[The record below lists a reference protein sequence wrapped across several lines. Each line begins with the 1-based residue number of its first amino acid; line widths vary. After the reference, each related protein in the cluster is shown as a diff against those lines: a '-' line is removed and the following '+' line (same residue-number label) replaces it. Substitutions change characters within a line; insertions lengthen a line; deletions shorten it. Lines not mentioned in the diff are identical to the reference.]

1 MQGSAA
7 RYLILAVVLS
17 LGALGFSAAAQPT
30 APAPA
35 RWPADEELFAVTGW
49 SSGPAVVEHFNG
61 AQFITRHYTRGDFAV
76 RLVISTSTTAKGIY
90 RAGAEVPFL
99 GSGYSV
105 APAPRDLVRS
115 EKVPGALLVQ
125 KGDQASLLL
134 AAHGERRGFLGNG
147 PAGWGL
153 VALDG
158 VLGRPN
164 DYYLMS
170 VLAPFDPANASA
182 TVEVTQLADALFPR
196 VAAWYAS

>member
-30 APAPA
+30 TPAAP
-35 RWPADEELFAVTGW
+35 RWPAGEELSAVTGW
-49 SSGPAVVEHFNG
+49 SSGPSVVERFNG
-61 AQFITRHYTRGDFAV
+61 AQFITRHYTRGDVAV
-76 RLVISTSTTAKGIY
+76 RLVISTSTSAKGIY
-90 RAGAEVPFL
+90 RAGPEVPFL

-115 EKVPGALLVQ
+115 EKVSGALVVQ

-134 AAHGERRGFLGNG
+134 SAYGERRGVLGNG
-147 PAGWGL
+147 PISWGL
-153 VALDG
+153 VALDA

-170 VLAPFDPANASA
+170 VLAPFDPANAPA
-182 TVEVTQLADALFPR
+182 TAEVTQLADALFPR